1 MNLGEPPRRASLARR
16 RAIRSITCGAPR
28 TRGAHAL
35 AGGSATIPL
44 ATKPKRNS
52 QKIITYHHFF
62 FLSMKFISS
71 FLLSAFL
78 LAFAT
83 PTQAQELNAQDLL
96 DKILRLEPLLQYK
109 TFKTDFQTEIAELSA
124 RPMSAADYDA
134 LQTSYTKIK
143 NQFDKFIG
151 MIKQDILDFKN
162 IKKMTKNESFFAE
175 KYADA
180 FNQAVNIHKD
190 EFMPLVERIKGK
202 ERFALLSVLAPLGK
216 MAFDGIARWIKNKR
230 LDKDELMS
238 DLLQIVNTSFVD
250 KLKMKPWHSI
260 AAEHTPI
267 KANNNNNNNNPINNK
282 EEPIPNKNNNNNNG
296 GKKTKK
302 SGFNVDYPTTKELSG
317 SLEFRLASGENMAF
331 LSGKTKS
338 RDLGIGT
345 LNSANGTKEGV
356 FTTEKR
362 YSEGTQFQI
371 TTENSGLMYV
381 FAFNSNNTCF
391 AIYPYSAEWVNGF
404 GMKKSKNRDLTINP
418 LMLKNDEDNSLSIP
432 SPRADTGEENYI
444 TISGNSRKE
453 QLCVLLSKSEIDF
466 EALLQAINEGEG
478 TLSERL
484 EAVLGDTAKGYEHIS
499 VQKNVFSFDLNQ
511 LETPVLPLI
520 FEIQR

>member
-1 MNLGEPPRRASLARR
+1 
-16 RAIRSITCGAPR
+16 
-28 TRGAHAL
+28 
-35 AGGSATIPL
+35 
-44 ATKPKRNS
+44 
-52 QKIITYHHFF
+52 
-62 FLSMKFISS
+62 MKLISS
-71 FLLSAFL
+71 FLLLTAFFAAFSARL
-78 LAFAT
+78 
-83 PTQAQELNAQDLL
+83 QAQDLNAQDLL
-96 DKILRLEPLLQYK
+96 DKILRLEPLLEYK

-124 RPMSAADYDA
+124 QPMSAADYDA
-134 LQTSYTKIK
+134 LQDTYTKIK

-162 IKKMTKNESFFAE
+162 IKKMTKNENFFAD
-175 KYADA
+175 KYAASFNDA
-180 FNQAVNIHKD
+180 VAIHKD
-190 EFMPLVERIKGK
+190 EFVPLVQRIKGK

-216 MAFDGIARWIKNKR
+216 MAFDGIVRWIKNKR

-260 AAEHTPI
+260 AAEHNPI
-267 KANNNNNNNNPINNK
+267 KAKSNQ
-282 EEPIPNKNNNNNNG
+282 EPIPNNNTNNNTNNNNNNG

-302 SGFNVDYPTTKELSG
+302 SSFNVDYPTTKELSG
-317 SLEFRLASGENMAF
+317 SLAFRLASGENMAF

-345 LNSANGTKEGV
+345 LNSDGGTKEGV

-371 TTENSGLMYV
+371 KTENTGLMYV

-404 GMKKSKNRDLTINP
+404 GMKKGKSRDLTINP
-418 LMLKNDEDNSLSIP
+418 LMLKNDDDNSLSIP
-432 SPRADTGEENYI
+432 SARADTGEENYI

-466 EALLQAINEGEG
+466 EALLQAINDSEG

-484 EAVLGDTAKGYEHIS
+484 EAVFGDTAKGYEYIS
-499 VQKNVFSFDLNQ
+499 VQKNVISFDLNQ